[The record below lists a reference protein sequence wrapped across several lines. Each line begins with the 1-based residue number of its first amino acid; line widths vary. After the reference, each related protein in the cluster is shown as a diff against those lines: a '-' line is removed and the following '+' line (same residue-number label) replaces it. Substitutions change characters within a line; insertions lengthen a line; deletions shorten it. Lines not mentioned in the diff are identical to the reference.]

1 MNNNKKKKLSISNLC
16 LGYILGIAFICL
28 MLINIGERGS
38 KGANVVSSREQL
50 DPEVIEVN
58 RTIIEDKIVYV
69 DRFINKPI
77 PPVEYIDRLDGI
89 IIDGNKEVAIVHGG
103 SDLIVKDDIVYNN
116 RHAVKTYGI
125 NERGTR
131 YERQGNIHHRTDNY
145 RHDNGINADIN
156 DRPLLSDKDFG
167 LAERRLKKYE
177 EGLKENKKIGLEE
190 NGLNDF
196 PNLSLASEDPELG
209 DIGFEFSTEGENG
222 FGVGKGGQLYAYNFP
237 SQGVGAGVGN
247 GGIGAGAGGGAG
259 LGAGIGEGVLNG
271 ETVPTLGGVGTYS
284 NPGIPMPE
292 GSEEIGTSG
301 GVGGLI
307 GGAGAGG
314 AAGLLT
320 GLVGKKLGV
329 GMGPGTGGGGSV
341 GKGGYNYD
349 HLPKDGALH
358 IMMHVDGSGSILNT
372 RKQLDIMKNTLLKE
386 ALLPYYKNDESLYNS
401 RVSIIANS
409 GERTLKFFSKAA
421 ERENVL
427 AIAFQD
433 EAQPSYHLPNFNKK
447 PEGDYL
453 DDLKVLK
460 SKLNSHDGVY
470 RGIMFQVD
478 RGKTFAKSFKEFVGN
493 AFQGKGYLK
502 NKNLKQYHWQ
512 DNASSIKQK
521 RGIVFSDEYHAKDE
535 GDPQYYM
542 DLIFDA
548 AKKVGIDLNTHGA
561 GLTDGKKTNK

>member
-16 LGYILGIAFICL
+16 LGYVLGITFIWL
-28 MLINIGERGS
+28 MLINIDERGS
-38 KGANVVSSREQL
+38 NEANVVSSREQL

-58 RTIIEDKIVYV
+58 RTIIEEKTVYV

-77 PPVEYIDRLDGI
+77 PSVEYIDRLDGV
-89 IIDGNKEVAIVHGG
+89 IIDGDKEVAIVHGG

-116 RHAVKTYGI
+116 RHTERTDETTRSVI
-125 NERGTR
+125 RNERSGV
-131 YERQGNIHHRTDNY
+131 IHNRINNY
-145 RHDNGINADIN
+145 RHNNGSHADVDGRSLLRDKEYELSEERLITYEEALKKDQIGINKK
-156 DRPLLSDKDFG
+156 SDDLDFSK
-167 LAERRLKKYE
+167 LTV
-177 EGLKENKKIGLEE
+177 
-190 NGLNDF
+190 
-196 PNLSLASEDPELG
+196 SEDENEFELG
-209 DIGFEFSTEGENG
+209 DIDSSFGKEGEG
-222 FGVGKGGQLYAYNFP
+222 YGTGKGGQLYAYNFP
-237 SQGVGAGVGN
+237 SKGIGAGVGS
-247 GGIGAGAGGGAG
+247 GGLGAAGGSGAG
-259 LGAGIGEGVLNG
+259 LGAGIGEGLLNG
-271 ETVPTLGGVGTYS
+271 ESVPTLGGIGD
-284 NPGIPMPE
+284 GAK
-292 GSEEIGTSG
+292 SEYGEPAESA
-301 GVGGLI
+301 GVGGLL

-314 AAGLLT
+314 AAGLT
-320 GLVGKKLGV
+320 QGYITEKLGL
-329 GMGPGTGGGGSV
+329 GAGPGVGAGGN
-341 GKGGYNYD
+341 GGYGRNYD

-386 ALLPYYKNDESLYNS
+386 ALLPYYKNDESLYNN

-447 PEGDYL
+447 PEDDYL

-502 NKNLKQYHWQ
+502 NKNLKQYYWQ

-542 DLIFDA
+542 NLIFDA